1 MNDRTT
7 LYVPGKSQSTNLAQ
21 TKPGDIP
28 LRRPPRQR
36 QTSNN
41 RRQPIQVRGYNSGE
55 ERPVLTHPLKKDTL
69 KIMPIG
75 GLGEYGKNMM
85 IYEYGDDIVVIDC
98 GLMFPEEEMLGVD
111 FVLPD
116 TRYLE
121 ENAERIKGWI
131 FTHGHEDHVGA
142 IPYIIP
148 KKFPNVQ
155 MYASQL
161 TAGLI
166 KVKYEEFK
174 HRPAKLSVVKAGEK
188 IKLGVFNIEFIQL
201 AHSIPDTLAIALK
214 TPEGLIVHVTD
225 WKLDHTPIFGQK
237 TDVARLAALGQ
248 EGVKLLLSDSSNAER
263 PGYTVSE
270 SVITHTFDNIFKDT
284 KNRLIITMFA
294 STINRIQQ
302 VIDMAQKYRRK
313 ITVSG
318 FSMQR
323 NIEMAL
329 KLGYLKAPQDLFM
342 DIHKAQNLPD
352 EKIVILSTGSQG
364 EEFSALTRMASGDHK
379 QIKIKKGDTVLIS
392 ASEIPGNEQSISNT
406 INGLFKQGAYVIYGK
421 RLDIHVSGHASQEE
435 LKMLIQLTNP
445 EYFMPIHGEYRHL
458 KIHARLAEEV
468 GIDRDKILISDNGG
482 IIEFEKGKG
491 SVISTK
497 VQSGYVLVDGLGVGD
512 VGNIVL
518 RDRQA
523 LAKEGMF
530 VVILTVDKQTG
541 KIITSPD
548 IISRGF
554 IYMRDQEE
562 LVHQARKEIRDLFSR
577 HNERYPMQYDHIKR
591 VIRDDVGE
599 FLFRKTQRRP
609 MVIPVV
615 IEV

>member
-1 MNDRTT
+1 M
-7 LYVPGKSQSTNLAQ
+7 
-21 TKPGDIP
+21 
-28 LRRPPRQR
+28 
-36 QTSNN
+36 
-41 RRQPIQVRGYNSGE
+41 
-55 ERPVLTHPLKKDTL
+55 
-69 KIMPIG
+69 
-75 GLGEYGKNMM
+75 
-85 IYEYGDDIVVIDC
+85 
-98 GLMFPEEEMLGVD
+98 
-111 FVLPD
+111 
-116 TRYLE
+116 
-121 ENAERIKGWI
+121 
-131 FTHGHEDHVGA
+131 
-142 IPYIIP
+142 
-148 KKFPNVQ
+148 
-155 MYASQL
+155 
-161 TAGLI
+161 
-166 KVKYEEFK
+166 
-174 HRPAKLSVVKAGEK
+174 
-188 IKLGVFNIEFIQL
+188 
-201 AHSIPDTLAIALK
+201 
-214 TPEGLIVHVTD
+214 
-225 WKLDHTPIFGQK
+225 
-237 TDVARLAALGQ
+237 ARLAALGQ

-302 VIDMAQKYRRK
+302 VIEMSQKYGRK
-313 ITVSG
+313 ITISG

-329 KLGYLKAPQDLFM
+329 KLGYLKAPQDLFI

-352 EKIVILSTGSQG
+352 EKLVILSTGSQG

-541 KIITSPD
+541 KIVTSPD